1 MLEQSI
7 STSKNCER
15 FKKVNL
21 IVVKYHHL
29 PCISASCA
37 FLYIKNITGILGNV
51 LMLKKNQIW
60 TASHFYQLVH
70 LLFYAWRNPYVY
82 RLTYTWCMRAICS
95 CICCQ
100 LRQVY
105 NETNKSKHNVCS
117 ISKLCIFLCKWLI
130 WLWS

>member
-1 MLEQSI
+1 MEQSI

-37 FLYIKNITGILGNV
+37 FLYIKNITGNLGNV

-70 LLFYAWRNPYVY
+70 LLFYAWRNPYLY

-95 CICCQ
+95 CICCR

-117 ISKLCIFLCKWLI
+117 ISKLCIFLCKWL